1 MWQVYSGCLFAC
13 WHWTRWPGETPLPRM
28 KSRAKGGASVRPRG
42 SKTTDTQSSRKA
54 TARWWSLPSLPRK
67 CLQAASLTESRN
79 TQQGVQRCT
88 WGAGA
93 CSRGGLCVCAHE
105 RFRGGRGVVWL
116 LSWACKDLDQ
126 VEGVNAEVGVSGGE
140 GISCLA
146 VGVFLAQLLKLRG
159 FCIPSSQQD
168 DCRL

>member
-1 MWQVYSGCLFAC
+1 MVVTSFTPQEMFTGGVPDGVAKHTTGCAEM
-13 WHWTRWPGETPLPRM
+13 HM
-28 KSRAKGGASVRPRG
+28 
-42 SKTTDTQSSRKA
+42 
-54 TARWWSLPSLPRK
+54 
-67 CLQAASLTESRN
+67 
-79 TQQGVQRCT
+79 
-88 WGAGA
+88 GAGA

-168 DCRL
+168 YCRL